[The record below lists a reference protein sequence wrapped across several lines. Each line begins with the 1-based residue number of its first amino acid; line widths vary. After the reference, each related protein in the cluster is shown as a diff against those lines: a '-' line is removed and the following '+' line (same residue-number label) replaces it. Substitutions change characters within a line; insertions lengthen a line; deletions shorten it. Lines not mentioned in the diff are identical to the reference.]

1 MYPHDSTPFPSAL
14 HANPGGHADPGAHGG
29 QHTYGGQRTHHG
41 GSRRPG
47 WATSPDEIPGRGRS
61 SRRSHRGGGGRRDS
75 FGSPDDFSPRAEF
88 GPPAGRGPR
97 GGGRREGF
105 GPTTGDHH
113 PRGDHGG
120 RRRRGRSRGD
130 VRAAILLLLD
140 EQPRHGYDLIQE
152 ITERSAGAWTPSPG
166 SIYPTLQILE
176 DEGLVTIERIEGRK
190 TASLTDAGQEYVE
203 DNRAQLGTPWDTG
216 SDRSADL
223 AIRKEILALK
233 DAAAQV
239 VRVGSPAQYTAATEV
254 LATAR
259 KELYRMLAGDDD
271 VPLT

>member
-1 MYPHDSTPFPSAL
+1 MNTPTHTPFTPDQT
-14 HANPGGHADPGAHGG
+14 PFGGGRGDHRGHRGAPRGP
-29 QHTYGGQRTHHG
+29 
-41 GSRRPG
+41 RPE
-47 WATSPDEIPGRGRS
+47 WPTSPDEMPGRGRG
-61 SRRSHRGGGGRRDS
+61 SRRHHRGGPGHRDG
-75 FGSPDDFSPRAEF
+75 FGSPDGFSPREEF
-88 GPPAGRGPR
+88 GGPGGRGDGPR
-97 GGGRREGF
+97 
-105 GPTTGDHH
+105 
-113 PRGDHGG
+113 GG

-152 ITERSAGAWTPSPG
+152 ITDRSAGAWTPSPG

-176 DEGLVTIERIEGRK
+176 DEGLVTIAQIEGRR
-190 TASLTDAGQEYVE
+190 TASLTDAGAEYVA
-203 DNRAQLGTPWDTG
+203 DNRAQLGTPWDSG

-239 VRVGSPAQYTAATEV
+239 VRVGSPAQYAAATEV

-259 KELYRMLAGDDD
+259 RELYRILAGDDD
-271 VPLT
+271 APLT